1 MNCFHSHWSY
11 GMTSTVISWKFTVGG
26 YQSIPAS
33 SREGAAP
40 GCRPSEA
47 YELFIHVH
55 TGARLR
61 HWSHFS
67 KGPVTSVTAQ
77 SVMRH
82 EAE

>member
-1 MNCFHSHWSY
+1 
-11 GMTSTVISWKFTVGG
+11 MTSTVICWKFTVGG

-77 SVMRH
+77 SVMRR